1 MLKGANVSRLE
12 MKHNLQIVVPAL
24 DSIDLKDLWVY
35 ANWHSFFQF
44 FNNKAGDEH
53 YRLLSNFSWQFPPN
67 TVLADIGT
75 SGGFSALA
83 LAHNPNVKVITYNIE
98 DGIGKQ
104 VCSMYDKKN
113 IEPRFKNCIEDIDEL
128 VKCPFILLDT
138 AHEGGFE
145 RELITALMC
154 SNYKGVVMCDDIYLN
169 RAMIDFW
176 NWVPLKKMDV
186 SEYGHWSGTGI
197 ILFDPASVNIETV
210 PIRQRPARPTV

>member
-1 MLKGANVSRLE
+1 MQHK
-12 MKHNLQIVVPAL
+12 LQIIVAAL
-24 DSIDLKDLWVY
+24 DSIDLKDLWAY
-35 ANWHSFFQF
+35 ANWHPFFQF

-75 SGGFSALA
+75 SCGFSALA

-104 VCSMYDKKN
+104 TCSMYDKTN
-113 IEPRFKNCIEDIDEL
+113 IEPRIKNCLEDIDEL

-138 AHEGGFE
+138 AHEGDFE
-145 RELITALMC
+145 RQLITALKC
-154 SNYKGVVMCDDIYLN
+154 SGYKGVVMCDDIHLN

-176 NWVPLKKMDV
+176 NWVPLKKLDV

-197 ILFDPASVNIETV
+197 IIFDTNAVNIEIV
-210 PIRQRPARPTV
+210 PIRQRPTRPSV